1 MWVPYNRLSP
11 TDPYV
16 RTITVLELRGAKTI
30 LLLST
35 ALGVRSSTFIDVPG
49 PMAAAPPPIAVNVQL
64 YSPGGERCL
73 SVSADRSW
81 TLERLLSE
89 VNALTGLSSQ
99 HLQLRILSDAALGKR
114 ADAGVALL
122 DGATLE
128 RTKAMAKATASTLP
142 LEVMEALR
150 QHELDYRER
159 NGGVEL
165 DPKQL
170 FPVDLVR

>member
-1 MWVPYNRLSP
+1 
-11 TDPYV
+11 
-16 RTITVLELRGAKTI
+16 
-30 LLLST
+30 
-35 ALGVRSSTFIDVPG
+35 
-49 PMAAAPPPIAVNVQL
+49 MAAAPPPITVNV

-114 ADAGVALL
+114 AQAGVALL
-122 DGATLE
+122 DGATFK
-128 RTKAMAKATASTLP
+128 RTKAMAKASVSNLP
-142 LEVMEALR
+142 NEVVEALR
-150 QHELDYRER
+150 QYERSYRER